1 MGAGGKVDQIPGK
14 DLNQWDSAAGRPRGH
29 LARAHRCSELDHT
42 DVRSTQSNVAKPG
55 LQWLQA
61 QSGDSETETESKGP
75 SKDRSTVEVAR
86 RTQLWAFLPFEMLWQ
101 AAAPPPPGVC
111 FLFWAGCV
119 VFDTSA
125 NKLGAHSP
133 QWDGFAILPGSSPVR
148 SREFEVGTASARIRK
163 QLLN

>member
-14 DLNQWDSAAGRPRGH
+14 DLNQWDSAAGRPGVTWRGETGAQSWTTQMSDQ
-29 LARAHRCSELDHT
+29 LRAMWQSWGCSGSRPRVETQRQKLRAKAHRKSAVQ
-42 DVRSTQSNVAKPG
+42 VRWPG
-55 LQWLQA
+55 G
-61 QSGDSETETESKGP
+61 GDSCERFCPLRCWHS
-75 SKDRSTVEVAR
+75 
-86 RTQLWAFLPFEMLWQ
+86 
-101 AAAPPPPGVC
+101 AAPPPPGVC

-133 QWDGFAILPGSSPVR
+133 QWDGFAILPGSSPGR
-148 SREFEVGTASARIRK
+148 SREFEAGTASARIRK